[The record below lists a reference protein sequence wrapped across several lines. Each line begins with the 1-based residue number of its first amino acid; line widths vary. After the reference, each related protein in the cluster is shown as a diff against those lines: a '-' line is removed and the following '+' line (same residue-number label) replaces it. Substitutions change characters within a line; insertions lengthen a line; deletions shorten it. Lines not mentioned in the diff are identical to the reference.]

1 MTYLVVSRKYSTD
14 LIFGDGKVDFAN
26 VKGTTR
32 EITQTLV
39 LAVIFPLALLL
50 ASPSKAYG
58 YVDPGSGSF
67 IYQAIY
73 AAFIGG
79 VFYLRK
85 FLTRIFKR
93 NK

>member
-1 MTYLVVSRKYSTD
+1 MKR
-14 LIFGDGKVDFAN
+14 
-26 VKGTTR
+26 TTR
-32 EITQTLV
+32 GAFQV
-39 LAVIFPLALLL
+39 CALAAICLLALLL
-50 ASPSKAYG
+50 AVPSKAFG

-67 IYQAIY
+67 IYQAVY

>member
-1 MTYLVVSRKYSTD
+1 MVSGKRSTD
-14 LIFGDGKVDFAN
+14 LVLGDGKVDFARM
-26 VKGTTR
+26 KRATR
-32 EITQTLV
+32 GAFQVWALAAFCLV
-39 LAVIFPLALLL
+39 ALLL
-50 ASPSKAYG
+50 AVPSKAFG

-85 FLTRIFKR
+85 FLNRIFKR

>member
-1 MTYLVVSRKYSTD
+1 MLSGKRSTD
-14 LIFGDGKVDFAN
+14 LIYGDGKVDFARM
-26 VKGTTR
+26 KRMTR
-32 EITQTLV
+32 RAFQV
-39 LAVIFPLALLL
+39 WALAAFCLIALLL
-50 ASPSKAYG
+50 ALPSKAFG

-79 VFYLRK
+79 IFYLRK
-85 FLTRIFKR
+85 FLNRIFKR

>member
-1 MTYLVVSRKYSTD
+1 MTYLVVSGKSSTD
-14 LIFGDGKVDFAN
+14 LIFGDGKVDFAT

-32 EITQTLV
+32 EITQALV

-50 ASPSKAYG
+50 ALPSKAYG

-79 VFYLRK
+79 IFYLRR
-85 FLTRIFKR
+85 FLNRIFKR

>member
-1 MTYLVVSRKYSTD
+1 MKR
-14 LIFGDGKVDFAN
+14 
-26 VKGTTR
+26 TTR
-32 EITQTLV
+32 GAFQVWALAAFCLV
-39 LAVIFPLALLL
+39 ALLL
-50 ASPSKAYG
+50 ALPSKAFG

-79 VFYLRK
+79 IFYLRK

>member
-1 MTYLVVSRKYSTD
+1 MW
-14 LIFGDGKVDFAN
+14 A
-26 VKGTTR
+26 
-32 EITQTLV
+32 
-39 LAVIFPLALLL
+39 LAALCLLALLL
-50 ASPSKAYG
+50 AVPSKAFG

-67 IYQAIY
+67 IYQAVY

-79 VFYLRK
+79 IFYLRK

>member
-1 MTYLVVSRKYSTD
+1 MV
-14 LIFGDGKVDFAN
+14 
-26 VKGTTR
+26 
-32 EITQTLV
+32 
-39 LAVIFPLALLL
+39 LLL
-50 ASPSKAYG
+50 ALPSKAFG

-67 IYQAIY
+67 IYQAVY

-85 FLTRIFKR
+85 FLNRIFKR

>member
-1 MTYLVVSRKYSTD
+1 MKR
-14 LIFGDGKVDFAN
+14 
-26 VKGTTR
+26 TTCGAVR
-32 EITQTLV
+32 AGL
-39 LAVIFPLALLL
+39 LAVVCLITLLL
-50 ASPSKAYG
+50 ALPSKAFG

-79 VFYLRK
+79 IFYLRK
-85 FLTRIFKR
+85 FLNRIFKR

>member
-1 MTYLVVSRKYSTD
+1 MKPTTCGAFQARMLAAVC
-14 LIFGDGKVDFAN
+14 LIV
-26 VKGTTR
+26 
-32 EITQTLV
+32 
-39 LAVIFPLALLL
+39 LLL
-50 ASPSKAYG
+50 ALPSKAFG

-67 IYQAIY
+67 IYQAVY